1 MNIFHP
7 VSAVTDSS
15 AAVLYTYY
23 KNSAYTVFVNGEKY
37 AVTDKAEITV
47 RGLEPDTEYEIS
59 VRAEA
64 GGINETAAISVRTAP
79 RGEVL
84 DIRDFGAVGDGVTD
98 CTEAIGAAV
107 KACPKNGTVLIKDG
121 VYMSGALFLKSDM
134 TLRIGEDAVLLG
146 SPDVRDYP
154 VFVYRFEGLE
164 QNCYASLINTV
175 DGEHRNIKIT
185 GGGVIDANGEKLF
198 AAEMAENAGKRGRA
212 VCIRNT
218 DGVYIEGVT
227 VRQSPAWCV
236 HTIYCSSVTLDN
248 VKIFTKFDENGRRY
262 KGIYNGDG
270 FDPDSCRD
278 VTVFGCTI
286 GSQDDCIAVKS
297 GRDAEGRAVGVP
309 TENVLVRS
317 CRFAS
322 GFGCVVGSEMSGSVR
337 NVTFENC
344 KFENTYSLA
353 SIKAP
358 RGRGGVVENVVYRNC
373 SHYYDENEFSDN
385 KWFRGAINIDMF
397 YGVDEF
403 DTEMPE
409 PVDEGTPKFRGI
421 MFENIVSETTAGC
434 AVYICGLPE
443 SRVNGISFRNV
454 RCNGKSG
461 LYVKNADI
469 IETDDIQ
476 IG

>member
-84 DIRDFGAVGDGVTD
+84 DIRDFGAVGDGVTN

-107 KACPKNGTVLIKDG
+107 KACPTNGTVLIKDG
-121 VYMSGALFLKSDM
+121 VYLSGALFLKSDM

-146 SPDVRDYP
+146 SPNVRDYP

-164 QNCYASLINTV
+164 QNCYASLINTI

-218 DGVYIEGVT
+218 DGVY
-227 VRQSPAWCV
+227 R
-236 HTIYCSSVTLDN
+236 
-248 VKIFTKFDENGRRY
+248 
-262 KGIYNGDG
+262 
-270 FDPDSCRD
+270 
-278 VTVFGCTI
+278 
-286 GSQDDCIAVKS
+286 
-297 GRDAEGRAVGVP
+297 GRDGQTV
-309 TENVLVRS
+309 
-317 CRFAS
+317 
-322 GFGCVVGSEMSGSVR
+322 
-337 NVTFENC
+337 
-344 KFENTYSLA
+344 
-353 SIKAP
+353 
-358 RGRGGVVENVVYRNC
+358 
-373 SHYYDENEFSDN
+373 
-385 KWFRGAINIDMF
+385 
-397 YGVDEF
+397 
-403 DTEMPE
+403 
-409 PVDEGTPKFRGI
+409 
-421 MFENIVSETTAGC
+421 
-434 AVYICGLPE
+434 
-443 SRVNGISFRNV
+443 
-454 RCNGKSG
+454 SG
-461 LYVKNADI
+461 LVCTYDI
-469 IETDDIQ
+469 LLVGDA
-476 IG
+476 